1 MDSARQVLFVTF
13 DVIGPRR
20 GGAAIRVLGLAGAL
34 ARAGLSVTVA
44 APRVENFGPNQFA
57 IQEFDLGRARETLG
71 PLFRE
76 AALVVLPMH
85 ALVRLPFLRRA
96 KIPLVFDLYDPFL
109 FELMAAGAEDDE
121 LQAHLALQ
129 NQVLRRGDFFLCA
142 SERQRDYWLGEL
154 ETNGRSE
161 PNELIAV
168 VPFGID
174 PAPPPIRSSNRDI
187 FPSIP
192 LTEKII
198 VWPGGIWDWT
208 DPETL
213 LKAKRL
219 LEASEIHLVFF
230 AGKHPGEDHEETA
243 ASRKAR
249 ALAGGNV
256 HFIDDYI
263 PYESR
268 GDYFAACDAAV
279 STHRTNLES
288 HYAYRT
294 RFLDCLWAGLP
305 IICTEGDVFAELV
318 VRHELGLA
326 VPPEN
331 PENLAR
337 AIERIALDT
346 AFAERCRAN
355 VIRLRPQF
363 DWNDAIKSFTP
374 FCSRPRTTHTAS
386 ALADTRAQLKRAQH
400 IWKTKGAKETMRRL
414 RQHLRNR

>member
-1 MDSARQVLFVTF
+1 MERTRSILFVTF

-20 GGAAIRVLGLAGAL
+20 GGAAIRVLGLARAL
-34 ARAGLSVTVA
+34 ARTGFSVTVV
-44 APRVENFGPNQFA
+44 APRVESFVPDQFA
-57 IQEFDLGRARETLG
+57 IQEFDLALPRKSLR
-71 PLFRE
+71 PLLRE
-76 AALVVLPMH
+76 ATLVVLPMH
-85 ALVRLPFLRRA
+85 ALVRLPFLSRA

-109 FELMAAGAEDDE
+109 FELMAAGAAEDE
-121 LQAHLALQ
+121 LEAHLVLQ

-142 SERQRDYWLGEL
+142 SERQRDHWLGEL
-154 ETNGRSE
+154 SANGRKE

-174 PAPPPIRSSNRDI
+174 PSPPPIHRSTRDI

-192 LTEKII
+192 LTEKIL

-213 LKAKRL
+213 LKAMRL
-219 LEASEIHLVFF
+219 LETSGIHLVFF

-243 ASRKAR
+243 AARKAR

-256 HFIDDYI
+256 LFINDYI
-263 PYESR
+263 PYERR
-268 GDYFAACDAAV
+268 GEYFAECDAAV
-279 STHRTNLES
+279 SAHRATLES
-288 HYAYRT
+288 QFAYRT

-318 VRHELGLA
+318 VRQELGLA

-331 PENLAR
+331 PEVLAR
-337 AIERIALDT
+337 AIERIALDS
-346 AFAERCRAN
+346 AFEERCRAN

-374 FCSRPRTTHTAS
+374 FCSRPRVTHTS
-386 ALADTRAQLKRAQH
+386 SPLADTRGQLKRAQH
-400 IWKTKGAKETMRRL
+400 LWRTKGAKETMRRL